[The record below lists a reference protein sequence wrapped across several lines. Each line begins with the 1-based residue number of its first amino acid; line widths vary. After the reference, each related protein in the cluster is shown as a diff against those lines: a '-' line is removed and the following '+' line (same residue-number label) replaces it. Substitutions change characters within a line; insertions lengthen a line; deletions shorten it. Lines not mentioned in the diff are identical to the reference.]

1 MSGPAHFRRA
11 PVTGAISVEGWETSI
26 SFMRSIPGQQ
36 VLDGLKASDIVDESL
51 LP

>member
-1 MSGPAHFRRA
+1 MS
-11 PVTGAISVEGWETSI
+11 
-26 SFMRSIPGQQ
+26 SIPGQQ

>member
-1 MSGPAHFRRA
+1 
-11 PVTGAISVEGWETSI
+11 
-26 SFMRSIPGQQ
+26 MRSIPGQT